1 MCGIAGFVDE
11 KGRLDRGQLSAMGLA
26 MAHRGPDAEG
36 IWHEGPAGFLHR
48 RLSILDLSDSANQ
61 PMHSADGRYVMVF
74 NGEIYNYRQIARDL
88 ALQDLRTT
96 GDSEVI
102 LEAFARLGPDFV
114 YRLNGMFS
122 IAIWDKARQELHLF
136 RDHIG
141 IKPLYYSLDQD
152 RLVFASELKALLQ
165 IPGLRDRSELNPAAL
180 NAFLH
185 LSYIPGELSIYEGI
199 RKLLPGHK
207 ALYKGGKL
215 HLTRYWN
222 IEDTI
227 HTNPSPT
234 EAVAVEQLHPL
245 LRDSVASQM
254 IADVPLGTFLS
265 GGIDSSL
272 VTALA
277 AEASPHRVR
286 TFSIGFKESKFNE
299 AHYAR
304 HVAEHLRTDHTEFV
318 LSEEEAQSRFEDI
331 LATYDEP
338 FGDSSAI
345 PTMLVSELARKEV
358 TVILSGDGGD
368 ETHLGY
374 GSYAWADRL
383 EQPIY
388 RGLHNPLALALE
400 HTPGLPD
407 RYRRIGKLLHYP
419 DQTHLPSHIFSQE
432 QYAFSRAELRS
443 LVKQPFHADFAL
455 PEFPERSYLHLTAAE
470 RQALFD
476 LKRYLPD
483 DLLVKVDRAS
493 MRSSLEVR
501 VPLLDHRLVSYA
513 LNLPAALRSHN
524 GVSKRLLKQI
534 LYQYVPASVFAR
546 PKWGFG
552 IPLGDWLKG
561 QWKERIPQ
569 YLNKDLVEEAGLV
582 HFSEVER
589 LLKLFARG
597 HSHLYVRIW
606 LLLLLHKWYA
616 EKFR

>member
-11 KGRLDRGQLSAMGLA
+11 QGSLNQGHLSAMGLA

-36 IWHEGPAGFLHR
+36 IWFEKPAGFLHR
-48 RLSILDLSDSANQ
+48 RLSILDLSDTANQ
-61 PMHSADGRYVMVF
+61 PMSSADGRYVMVF
-74 NGEIYNYRQIARDL
+74 NGEVYNYRQIAQDL
-88 ALQDLRTT
+88 ALQNLRTT

-102 LEAFARLGPDFV
+102 LEAFVRLGPDFV
-114 YRLNGMFS
+114 HRLNGMFS
-122 IAIWDKARQELHLF
+122 MAIWDKASREMHLF
-136 RDHIG
+136 RDPIG
-141 IKPLYYSLDQD
+141 IKPLYYALDQD

-165 IPGLRDRSELNPAAL
+165 IPGMRQSAPLNPAAL

-185 LSYIPGELSIYEGI
+185 LTYIPGELSIYEGI
-199 RKLLPGHK
+199 RKLLPGHQ
-207 ALYKGGKL
+207 ALYKAGKL
-215 HLTRYWN
+215 TISRYWDL
-222 IEDTI
+222 EAGI
-227 HTNPSPT
+227 HNAPPPS
-234 EAVAVEQLHPL
+234 EAKATATLHAL

-254 IADVPLGTFLS
+254 ISDVPLGTFLS

-286 TFSIGFKESKFNE
+286 TFSIGFKEAKFNE
-299 AHYAR
+299 SHYAR
-304 HVAEHLRTDHTEFV
+304 QVAEHLKTDHTEFV
-318 LSEEEAQSRFEDI
+318 MTEEEAQSRFADI
-331 LATYDEP
+331 LASYDEP

-383 EQPIY
+383 ESLLY
-388 RGLHNPLALALE
+388 KALHNPAAQALL

-419 DQTHLPSHIFSQE
+419 DRSHLPSHIFSQE
-432 QYAFSRAELRS
+432 QYAFSRTELRR
-443 LVKQPFHADFAL
+443 LVKQPFQAAFPL
-455 PEFPERSYLHLTAAE
+455 PEFPERQDLNLTAAE

-476 LKRYLPD
+476 LKCYLPD

-501 VPLLDHRLVSYA
+501 VPLLDHRLVHYA
-513 LNLPAALRSHN
+513 LSLPAALRSDQ
-524 GVSKRLLKQI
+524 GVTKRLLRQI
-534 LYQYVPASVFAR
+534 LYQYVPKAVFDR

-561 QWKERIPQ
+561 QWKARIPQ
-569 YLNKDLVEEAGLV
+569 YLSNDLINEAGLV
-582 HFSEVER
+582 HYTEVER
-589 LLKLFARG
+589 LLKQFNQG

-606 LLLLLHKWYA
+606 LLLLLHQWYA

>member
-11 KGRLDRGQLSAMGLA
+11 QAALNQDHLAAMGKS
-26 MAHRGPDAEG
+26 MAHRGPDAQG
-36 IWHEGPAGFLHR
+36 IWLEGQAGLVHR

-61 PMHSADGRYVMVF
+61 PMHSGDGRYVMVF
-74 NGEIYNYRQIARDL
+74 NGEIYNFRQIAQDL

-114 YRLNGMFS
+114 HRLNGMFS
-122 IAIWDKARQELHLF
+122 IAIWDKARQELHFF

-141 IKPLYYSLDQD
+141 IKPLYYSLEQN

-165 IPGLRDRSELNPAAL
+165 IPGLRDRSALNPAAI

-185 LSYIPGELSIYEGI
+185 LTYIPGQMSIYEGI
-199 RKLLPGHK
+199 QKLLPGHR
-207 ALYKGGKL
+207 ALYKAGKL
-215 HLTRYWN
+215 TISRYWN
-222 IEDTI
+222 LEDTI
-227 HTNPSPT
+227 HANPPPT
-234 EAVAVEQLHPL
+234 EAVAVEQLHAL

-286 TFSIGFKESKFNE
+286 TFSIGFKEARFNE
-299 AHYAR
+299 SHYAR
-304 HVAEHLRTDHTEFV
+304 QVAEHLKTDHTEFI

-331 LATYDEP
+331 LTTYDEP

-374 GSYAWADRL
+374 GSYAWAERL
-383 EQPIY
+383 ESPLY
-388 RGLHNPLALALE
+388 SAFHKPLALALQ
-400 HTPGLPD
+400 HSPGVPD
-407 RYRRIGKLLHYP
+407 RYRRIGKLLNFP
-419 DQTHLPSHIFSQE
+419 DRSHLPSHIFSQE
-432 QYAFSRAELRS
+432 QYAFSRAELHS
-443 LVKQPFHADFAL
+443 LVKRPFQAPFSL
-455 PEFPERSYLHLTAAE
+455 PEYPERQNLRLTAAE

-476 LKRYLPD
+476 LKSYLPD

-513 LNLPAALRSHN
+513 LNLPAALRADHT
-524 GVSKRLLKQI
+524 VTKKLLKQI
-534 LYQYVPASVFAR
+534 LYQYVPAAVFDR

-561 QWKERIPQ
+561 QWKDRIPQ
-569 YLNKDLVEEAGLV
+569 YLHKDLIEEAGMV
-582 HFSEVER
+582 HYAEVER
-589 LLKLFARG
+589 LLKQFAQG
-597 HSHLYVRIW
+597 HNHLYVRIW
-606 LLLLLHKWYA
+606 LLLLLHKWHA
-616 EKFR
+616 ENFR